1 MTLHVKSYIFYLIF
15 QQCFTK
21 LERSAIK
28 SDQWIIQAE
37 GITKVY
43 QRGQEQIHALRGVDL
58 QIKAGDFTVLL
69 GPSGGGKST
78 LLHLLGAIDTP
89 STGRLTVCNVQLD
102 QAGER
107 ERTLLRREKVSI
119 IFQFYNLMP
128 SLSAQDNVALPL
140 LARGSSWSEARY
152 SAIESLRSVGL
163 DHRLKHKPN
172 QLSGGEQQRVAIARA
187 LVTHPDLILADEPTG
202 DLDSVATHEVI
213 DQMLTLNQKERITF
227 IVATHNLAVANA
239 ASNVFE
245 LHDGQ
250 LTQRIKNP

>member
-1 MTLHVKSYIFYLIF
+1 LTLNTKSSIVYLNSHKCI
-15 QQCFTK
+15 TA
-21 LERSAIK
+21 LERAPIT

-43 QRGQEQIHALRGVDL
+43 RRGQEQIHALRGVDL
-58 QIKAGDFTVLL
+58 QIKAGDFAALL

-89 STGRLTVCNVQLD
+89 SAGRLTVCNVSLD
-102 QAGER
+102 QASES
-107 ERTLLRREKVSI
+107 ERTRLRREKVSF

-140 LARGSSWSEARY
+140 LARGCSWGEARH
-152 SAIESLRSVGL
+152 SAEESLRSVGL
-163 DHRLKHKPN
+163 DHRLKHNPG

-202 DLDSVATHEVI
+202 DLDSVATQDVL
-213 DQMLTLNQKERITF
+213 DQMLALNRQAGITF
-227 IVATHNLAVANA
+227 IVATHNMAVANA
-239 ASNVFE
+239 ATSIFE

-250 LTQRIKNP
+250 LAPRRNNP

>member
-1 MTLHVKSYIFYLIF
+1 MILHVKSDIVYLIF
-15 QQCFTK
+15 RLCITK
-21 LERSAIK
+21 PGRTTIK

-58 QIKAGDFTVLL
+58 QIKAGDFAALL

-140 LARGSSWSEARY
+140 LARGCSWGEARH
-152 SAIESLRSVGL
+152 SAVESLRSVGL
-163 DHRLKHKPN
+163 DHRLKHRPN

-202 DLDSVATHEVI
+202 DLNSVATQDVL
-213 DQMLTLNQKERITF
+213 DQMLALNRQERITF

-239 ASNVFE
+239 ASSVFE

-250 LTQRIKNP
+250 LAPRISNL

>member
-1 MTLHVKSYIFYLIF
+1 MHITPG
-15 QQCFTK
+15 
-21 LERSAIK
+21 RSSIT
-28 SDQWIIQAE
+28 SGQWIIQAE

-43 QRGQEQIHALRGVDL
+43 CRGQEQIHALRGVDL
-58 QIKAGDFTVLL
+58 QIKAGDFVALL

-89 STGRLTVCNVQLD
+89 TAGRLTVCNVPLD

-107 ERTLLRREKVSI
+107 ERTRFRREKVALV
-119 IFQFYNLMP
+119 FQFYNLMP

-140 LARGSSWSEARY
+140 LARGCSWKDARR
-152 SAIESLRSVGL
+152 SAVEGLRSVGL
-163 DHRLKHKPN
+163 DHRLKHRPS

-202 DLDSVATHEVI
+202 DLDSVATQDVL
-213 DQMLTLNQKERITF
+213 DQMLALNRQARITF

-239 ASNVFE
+239 ASSVFE

-250 LTQRIKNP
+250 LAPHISSP

>member
-1 MTLHVKSYIFYLIF
+1 
-15 QQCFTK
+15 
-21 LERSAIK
+21 
-28 SDQWIIQAE
+28 
-37 GITKVY
+37 
-43 QRGQEQIHALRGVDL
+43 LREVDL
-58 QIKAGDFTVLL
+58 QIKAGDFAVLL

-89 STGRLTVCNVQLD
+89 SAGRLSVCNVRLE

-107 ERTLLRREKVSI
+107 ERTRFRREKVAF

-140 LARGSSWSEARY
+140 LARGRSWGEARR
-152 SAIESLRSVGL
+152 SAVESLRSVGL
-163 DHRLKHKPN
+163 DHRLKHRPS

-202 DLDSVATHEVI
+202 DLDSVAAQVVL
-213 DQMLTLNQKERITF
+213 DQMLALNRQAGITF

-239 ASNVFE
+239 ASSVFE
-245 LHDGQ
+245 LHDGK
-250 LTQRIKNP
+250 LSSRISNP